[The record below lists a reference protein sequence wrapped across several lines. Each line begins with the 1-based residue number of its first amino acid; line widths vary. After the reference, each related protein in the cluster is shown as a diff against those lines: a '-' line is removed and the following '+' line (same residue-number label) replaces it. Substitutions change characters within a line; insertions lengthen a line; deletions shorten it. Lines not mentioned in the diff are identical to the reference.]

1 MVQITEEFV
10 EGLIGLGGCIN
21 NTLMRH
27 DIDVLDIKLEPEYGY
42 VYLKGMRDGKDVFE
56 ATHYGIVSR
65 NKTTIK
71 IAPQDAATSTG
82 ASK

>member
-1 MVQITEEFV
+1 MIKITDDFV
-10 EGLIGLGGCIN
+10 KGLVELGVCIN

-27 DIDVLDIKLEPEYGY
+27 DVDVLDIKLEPEYGY
-42 VYLKGMRDGKDVFE
+42 VYLKGTRDGKDVFE

-65 NKTTIK
+65 NKTNIK

-82 ASK
+82 ARK

>member
-1 MVQITEEFV
+1 MIRITKDFI
-10 EGLIGLGGCIN
+10 EGLLELGGCIN

-65 NKTTIK
+65 NKTNIK

-82 ASK
+82 ARQ